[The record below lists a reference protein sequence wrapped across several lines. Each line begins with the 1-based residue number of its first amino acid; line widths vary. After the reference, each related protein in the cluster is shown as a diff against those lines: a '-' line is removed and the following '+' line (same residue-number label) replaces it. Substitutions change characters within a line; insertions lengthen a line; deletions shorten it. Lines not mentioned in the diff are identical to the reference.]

1 MYDSMRP
8 TASERQSIADILEK
22 YIPRKIEEAGWREG
36 TKEQKDLADWYDK
49 GGGFLC
55 IALTNESY
63 EEMRQEVRKR
73 GIPCIPFV
81 NGGRERYITFRS
93 CDVKRLEEARDS
105 VLFNRSCFL
114 VRVTGDE
121 LMEELN
127 TGKGRREAI
136 FLEGLDKEES
146 VCIRSLCRTMGRG
159 VLIALDRMQDGTFRI
174 GCEAPNAIQLDP
186 LRMDLG
192 KAALA
197 ACLALEGSDRR
208 ILRLAIRADIRF
220 DRESRMG
227 FPSYGGLGKGPLY
240 ITGRNEK
247 ARYIRL
253 TKDGFVYGALEKAKD
268 GTGTFFEYSTVG
280 SGSPGY
286 YNALEAA
293 YAKIDSKVV
302 LTKESD
308 LVRHLETNALDPE
321 ANKEKRRRSAAI
333 SAAEAVDWMIKTN
346 AVFRQTARDDISSKQ
361 KISEYRNE
369 AARLLEGIRK
379 KSVPDGYSRENVDFL
394 KEAFAKNGIRTDAL
408 MDVTKRLFEIEFV
421 VRSAENYRES
431 IDAVM
436 KRAEEKSKEAAFHA
450 PLGREGNRRDS
461 KEKGGRG

>member
-227 FPSYGGLGKGPLY
+227 FPSYGGLVKGPLFVSRTF
-240 ITGRNEK
+240 IIAPNLPVCGRFPYSASHLEIIYSYSSS
-247 ARYIRL
+247 ACCGEPAF
-253 TKDGFVYGALEKAKD
+253 TKDGRF
-268 GTGTFFEYSTVG
+268 
-280 SGSPGY
+280 P
-286 YNALEAA
+286 
-293 YAKIDSKVV
+293 
-302 LTKESD
+302 
-308 LVRHLETNALDPE
+308 
-321 ANKEKRRRSAAI
+321 
-333 SAAEAVDWMIKTN
+333 
-346 AVFRQTARDDISSKQ
+346 FRQ
-361 KISEYRNE
+361 
-369 AARLLEGIRK
+369 
-379 KSVPDGYSRENVDFL
+379 
-394 KEAFAKNGIRTDAL
+394 
-408 MDVTKRLFEIEFV
+408 
-421 VRSAENYRES
+421 SA
-431 IDAVM
+431 
-436 KRAEEKSKEAAFHA
+436 
-450 PLGREGNRRDS
+450 
-461 KEKGGRG
+461 

>member
-81 NGGRERYITFRS
+81 NGGGERYITFRS

-253 TKDGFVYGALEKAKD
+253 TKDGFVYGALEKAKV
-268 GTGTFFEYSTVG
+268 GTGALIEYSTVG

-308 LVRHLETNALDPE
+308 LIRYLETNALDPE

-369 AARLLEGIRK
+369 AARK
-379 KSVPDGYSRENVDFL
+379 MWTS
-394 KEAFAKNGIRTDAL
+394 
-408 MDVTKRLFEIEFV
+408 
-421 VRSAENYRES
+421 
-431 IDAVM
+431 
-436 KRAEEKSKEAAFHA
+436 
-450 PLGREGNRRDS
+450 
-461 KEKGGRG
+461 